1 MSVTIQPTGIVIKS
15 AEEIA
20 TMRRAGQVVAKMIE
34 AVSKEIRPGVTTADL
49 DAVAYQTCKSLGAKP
64 GFKGYHGYPATICTS
79 VNNEIVHGIPNSK
92 KVLKEG
98 DIVSIDVGAIV
109 DGFNGDAA
117 RTLPVGKVT
126 PLAEKLMR
134 VTRESLD
141 EGIKQARAKNR
152 MGDIGAA
159 IQKHAESN
167 GFSIVREYVGHGI
180 GRLLHEEPAVP
191 NYGEAGKGMILP
203 KSLCIAIEPMVN
215 IGSWETRVLD
225 DKWTVV
231 TKDGSLSAHFED
243 TLVITDGQPEV
254 LTRL

>member
-20 TMRRAGQVVAKMIE
+20 SMRRAGQVVAKMIE
-34 AVSKEIRPGVTTADL
+34 AVSKEIKPGVTTADL
-49 DAVAYQTCKSLGAKP
+49 DAIAYQMCKSLGAKP

-79 VNNEIVHGIPNSK
+79 VNNEIVHGIPGK

-98 DIVSIDVGAIV
+98 DIISIDVGAIV

-117 RTLPVGKVT
+117 RTRPVGKVSAM
-126 PLAEKLMR
+126 AEKLIK

-203 KSLCIAIEPMVN
+203 KNLPLAIEPMVN
-215 IGSWETRVLD
+215 VGSWETRVLE

-243 TLVITDGQPEV
+243 TLVITDGQPEI